1 MTSRVDSEET
11 RWFVKAYLK
20 RLKGKKVHGS
30 KQKTSLLSCL
40 LIIWVWIMIGL
51 EYKELTGPLNAK
63 EATNSLTIDQGQYL
77 WHSNLG
83 K

>member
-11 RWFVKAYLK
+11 RWFLKAYLK
-20 RLKGKKVHGS
+20 RLKGKKLQGS

-51 EYKELTGPLNAK
+51 EYIDLTGPLNAK
-63 EATNSLTIDQGQYL
+63 EATNSLTIDQDQYL

>member
-11 RWFVKAYLK
+11 RWFLKAYQK
-20 RLKGKKVHGS
+20 RQKGKKVHGS
-30 KQKTSLLSCL
+30 KQKTSLPNCL
-40 LIIWVWIMIGL
+40 LIIWVWIIIGL

-63 EATNSLTIDQGQYL
+63 KATNSITIDQDQYL
-77 WHSNLG
+77 LHSNPE